1 MPAPIPTPSQNSIP
15 RPMHSP
21 TMPSIPLATSHV
33 AGVTRTSMIDKHDG
47 YEDHSQAIPRTEIT
61 WKPDKSR
68 ILLLCGG
75 SDDRPDSLSNLFKTV
90 ANFEPTN
97 YDTAN
102 GPQFDI
108 VDDSVWD
115 TLHAEAS
122 TMEYVGCV
130 ACPPCGPMSKL
141 HSLPGPPPLFDVKGP
156 GRYGRSDLSPRSK
169 ERVRKHILLTT
180 RVAQM
185 LTHFTRLRIPWI
197 FESPW
202 TTDNEVSALNL
213 DEFVS
218 LLAMDGVVRTLG
230 YQCPFGGMS
239 PKPTSWVTFGVDLSA
254 MPSRCPHPKL
264 MWHNQRTGAVVNK
277 PHAPTTG
284 KDTYLTT
291 MNPETPWES
300 KRMPGPAPWV
310 AQQLEVYP
318 PLLCLFLVNAM
329 RIAVYNNLQ
338 WLNARSP
345 ARSIRLALGSN
356 TRMVLLRKSYGEIL
370 SGALY
375 SPRRKRRLTIW
386 QSEV

>member
-1 MPAPIPTPSQNSIP
+1 MPVVPPFKVPPGDRERVEPAPSTEPKLNSLSISMQPPIIPILPLDTSIG
-15 RPMHSP
+15 
-21 TMPSIPLATSHV
+21 I
-33 AGVTRTSMIDKHDG
+33 AGTRTDTASQHDG
-47 YEDHSQAIPRTEIT
+47 YEDLSSGNIISNIT
-61 WKPDKSR
+61 WKPDTSR

-90 ANFEPTN
+90 AGFEPTN

-115 TLHAEAS
+115 KLHSES
-122 TMEYVGCV
+122 TSLEYVGCV

-197 FESPW
+197 FEAPW

-218 LLAMDGVVRTLG
+218 LLAMDGVVKTLG
-230 YQCPFGGMS
+230 YQCPFGGRS
-239 PKPTSWVTFGVDLSA
+239 PKPTAWVTFGVDVSA
-254 MPSRCPHPKL
+254 MPSNSPHPICT
-264 MWHNQRTGAVVNK
+264 WYNQRNGVAVNK
-277 PHAPTTG
+277 AHAPTSG
-284 KDTYLTT
+284 KDVYLRTPNVLAPRDRPWP
-291 MNPETPWES
+291 NPSGLT
-300 KRMPGPAPWV
+300 PWV
-310 AQQLEVYP
+310 AQKLERTDV
-318 PLLCLFLVNAM
+318 VAM
-329 RIAVYNNLQ
+329 ISSIEAVV
-338 WLNARSP
+338 A
-345 ARSIRLALGSN
+345 
-356 TRMVLLRKSYGEIL
+356 
-370 SGALY
+370 
-375 SPRRKRRLTIW
+375 
-386 QSEV
+386 